1 MPDKK
6 KQILL
11 ISYVFPPYYGIG
23 GRRWARHTEHLAKLG
38 YTIHVICAK
47 NPFKKTSLWTNNVS
61 NNSNIIVHQLPTK
74 FPNVLVNYTPS
85 FFQKLL
91 YKFWITLLPLLTK
104 SNYLDRSVFWKNVM
118 LKKTE
123 TVIKENNI
131 NEVICTGGPFSVL
144 YFATFLKKTFPNIF
158 LISDW
163 RDPWTWAPNWGYDTL
178 SKERMLVEKNMEQ
191 LTVQNSDVV
200 TVPTESMKVAL
211 TERYPSFAGKVKII
225 HHFFDKE
232 EIVLAPKSIAK
243 KTRLVLYGTIY
254 INTSHFFNELA
265 AYLAMHIDT
274 FSLDVYTDNPSCQ
287 SIFEKH
293 KANNVNFYS
302 ALPAKQ
308 LFAKFKD
315 YDFVL
320 LVHPSYGK
328 DNVSTKFY
336 EIIYSRTPILL
347 ISEPGLG
354 AEFVLNNRLGYHA
367 SKGEIGKVLTQ
378 IHANK
383 ESFQY
388 NNTYDVARYSIEQIT
403 SEIATLLES
412 HLKSKAS

>member
-47 NPFKKTSLWTNNVS
+47 NPFAKTSLWTKNIS
-61 NNSNIIVHQLPTK
+61 NNPNIIVHQLPAK
-74 FPNVLVNYTPS
+74 FPNVLVNFTPS

-91 YKFWITLLPLLTK
+91 YKFWITVLPLMTK
-104 SNYLDRSVFWKNVM
+104 SNYLDRSAFWKNVM
-118 LKKTE
+118 LKKAE
-123 TVIKENNI
+123 AIIKENNI

-144 YFATFLKKTFPNIF
+144 YFATFLKQIFPTLF

-178 SKERMLVEKNMEQ
+178 SKERMAVEKNME
-191 LTVQNSDVV
+191 LLAVQNSDVI
-200 TVPTESMKVAL
+200 TVPTDSMKVAL
-211 TERYPSFAGKVKII
+211 TERYPAFAEKIKII

-232 EIVLAPKSIAK
+232 EIVVVPKTPSK
-243 KTRLVLYGTIY
+243 KVRMVLYGTIY
-254 INTSHFFNELA
+254 INTTHFFEELA
-265 AYLAMHIDT
+265 AYLAKHSDT
-274 FSLDVYTDNPSCQ
+274 FSLDVYTDNPSCR

-293 KANNVNFYS
+293 KAGNVNFYPV
-302 ALPAKQ
+302 LPANQ

-336 EIIYSRTPILL
+336 EIIYSRTPIVL

-354 AEFVLNNRLGYHA
+354 PDFVVNNRLGYHA
-367 SKGEIGKVLTQ
+367 AAGEIEKVFTKIQ
-378 IHANK
+378 ADK
-383 ESFQY
+383 ETFQY
-388 NNTYDVARYSIEQIT
+388 NSTYDVSPYSIERIT
-403 SEIATLLES
+403 SEIAGLLED
-412 HLKSKAS
+412 HPKSKAS